1 MQGHFDD
8 LGQLTAVSETEL
20 LHLLTCPD
28 CRRRAI
34 DGLLK
39 ESASAG
45 EEEDTHD
52 DSPLSA
58 SLEDV
63 DLFRFE
69 EVQARKAE
77 AARQFEELMGMS
89 AEEWLGALQ
98 APGFRSSE
106 FLDTLLEQCHARQ
119 LLNPRQAAEIGRL
132 AAQLAADLIEEE
144 EGPVEHLHRALCL
157 EMNALRLAGEVK
169 EEHLGRMAVS
179 PSSRE
184 NRAFYCRLLAI
195 VRWEQ
200 GRADEAAALLQYAE
214 ALYRHGLPSE
224 QGVCLALRGLLAA
237 EEDNVGDALPCL
249 HQGWALMD
257 RDLRP
262 QLALRVALSLSFC
275 FAAASQEEQARCF
288 YDEALR
294 LLPVLRDPEETVRVM
309 WLQARVLARLGQ
321 KGEARD
327 LLQSVLRALGAEN
340 SLAEAILAGLDLA
353 LLSESAEM
361 GTLVDYLGSIHF
373 EPQDGPVL
381 DLVLDALYALEV
393 YSAKPERIALER
405 KVIAVR
411 DSLRRTFRARG
422 LPMKPLPFA

>member
-8 LGQLTAVSETEL
+8 LDQLTAVSETEL

-58 SLEDV
+58 RLEDG
-63 DLFRFE
+63 DLHHFKE
-69 EVQARKAE
+69 IQARKVEAE
-77 AARQFEELMGMS
+77 RQVEVLMGMS
-89 AEEWLGALQ
+89 EEERLGALQ
-98 APGFRSSE
+98 VPGFRNSE

-132 AAQLAADLIEEE
+132 AAQLAADLLEEE
-144 EGPVEHLHRALCL
+144 EGPVEPLHRALCL
-157 EMNALRLAGEVK
+157 EMNALRLAGEVT

-184 NRAFYCRLLAI
+184 DRAFYCRLLAL

-200 GRADEAAALLQYAE
+200 GRADEAAALLEYAE
-214 ALYRHGLPSE
+214 ELYRNGLPSE
-224 QGVCLALRGLLAA
+224 QGVCFALLGLLAA
-237 EEDNVGDALPCL
+237 EEDNVGDALPYL
-249 HQGWALMD
+249 YQGWALMD

-288 YDEALR
+288 YNEALR
-294 LLPVLRDPEETVRVM
+294 LLPALRDPEETVRVM

-321 KGEARD
+321 KGEAKH

-340 SLAEAILAGLDLA
+340 SLAEAVLAGLDLA
-353 LLSESAEM
+353 LLSDSAKM
-361 GTLVDYLGSIHF
+361 GTLVEYLGSINF
-373 EPQDGPVL
+373 EPLDGPVL

-405 KVIAVR
+405 KVIAIR
-411 DSLRRTFRARG
+411 DSLRRTFRVRG